1 MRPGKWI
8 CGGCWKQ
15 LDWLAEP
22 EIKLA
27 ATHPSLKKIWSLV
40 EYDREIAIW
49 IRGLKYSGHRALA
62 KPLGD
67 ALARQLGRLLRKWRV
82 EALLPVPLHAKR
94 ARSRGYNQAALL
106 AQSVSKRLNIPLDNK
121 LLERTEWR
129 DTQAHQGKHGRK
141 SIETMFRCRTRA
153 SYTTVC
159 LVDDVCTTGATLSA
173 CARALNQ
180 AGVRNIV
187 AITVARA

>member
-8 CGGCWKQ
+8 CSGCWRQ

-27 ATHPSLKKIWSLV
+27 ANHPSLKKVWSLV
-40 EYDREIAIW
+40 EYDQEIAIW
-49 IRGLKYSGHRALA
+49 IRGLKYSGYRELA

-67 ALARQLGRLLRKWRV
+67 ALARQLGSILHSWRI
-82 EALLPVPLHAKR
+82 ETIIPVPLHAKR
-94 ARSRGYNQAALL
+94 ARSRGYNQATLL
-106 AQSVSKRLNIPLDNK
+106 AQTVSKRLQIPIDTK

-129 DTQAHQGKHGRK
+129 DTQAHQGKSGRK
-141 SIETMFRCRTRA
+141 NINTMFRCHTRA
-153 SYTTVC
+153 PYKTVC

-173 CARALNQ
+173 CARALSQ
-180 AGVRNIV
+180 AGVRNVV